1 MSRVLLNRSVKAI
14 ETSPSVRSGSISRCF
29 LVNPVDL
36 FGWAALST
44 ASCGSGSAFAPYTP
58 PDVVP

>member
-36 FGWAALST
+36 FGVGGLEHGQLRQWLGLCSLH
-44 ASCGSGSAFAPYTP
+44 SS
-58 PDVVP
+58 